1 MYENSKFDK
10 TKSNLDISKSIF
22 HSTLKSNAKSLDT
35 FSMAKSIKIIDKKH
49 IEIIKKDKIKRI
61 LNNNN
66 IANCIFN

>member
-1 MYENSKFDK
+1 
-10 TKSNLDISKSIF
+10 
-22 HSTLKSNAKSLDT
+22 LDT

-49 IEIIKKDKIKRI
+49 IEIIKKDKIKMI